1 MVTQARAEARNLG
14 RLPEL
19 FDSVRHSL
27 GDGSAAQFEDAVV
40 PVTVQ
45 SGCSFRRS
53 LRVGDDNVLAVVR
66 TVGILIQR

>member
-40 PVTVQ
+40 PVTV
-45 SGCSFRRS
+45 
-53 LRVGDDNVLAVVR
+53 
-66 TVGILIQR
+66 